1 MLAYYT
7 CEKKQIYKIFF
18 VQSTGIMVP
27 NGDIK
32 GVYKCCFSNE
42 FSTFSHKTVYFDFQG
57 GNDPPIVPEML
68 NRITALTLKESSC
81 VTIHEALKTISDSQ
95 THYRLRETI
104 ILCVVSISQV
114 VMLRSFFTDK
124 NASLGVST

>member
-1 MLAYYT
+1 HISIQQRALAPCNPKLYRYNVKRRYPSLSNT
-7 CEKKQIYKIFF
+7 
-18 VQSTGIMVP
+18 
-27 NGDIK
+27 